1 MKSIKKT
8 YILDGLDCGNCAN
21 KIQMAISKLDGVES
35 INIDFLTKKMKIEVR
50 DEKVLE

>member
-21 KIQMAISKLDGVES
+21 KIQLAISK
-35 INIDFLTKKMKIEVR
+35 IDEMCIR
-50 DEKVLE
+50 DRVSVVPFILFFEYI